1 MVLPSWSLRFQK
13 QKLKTNYKK
22 TFNIHLRHI
31 VIKLQCIEHGLEKD
45 LSKGSYFATE
55 RFAKVFKT
63 NSA

>member
-1 MVLPSWSLRFQK
+1 MLIFIYDILLSNYSVL
-13 QKLKTNYKK
+13 N
-22 TFNIHLRHI
+22 
-31 VIKLQCIEHGLEKD
+31 EHGLEKD